1 MNEFLEGYLDKPL
14 KMDILSQ
21 EYEGQLISP
30 DGEKVMFQEISGSEL
45 ISFQELIRS
54 LVNQRVQVVF
64 SRLLD
69 EEKGRIISLRV
80 SIQSLPRNLRFE
92 IHLIS

>member
-69 EEKGRIISLRV
+69 EEKVESFPSEFLFRV
-80 SIQSLPRNLRFE
+80 TTEFTFRD
-92 IHLIS
+92 